1 MVDKNVQELNSKDIK
16 FIKTPKEIVWNKGN
30 KDIKPIISLK
40 DNGAIEMVLYCTL
53 YRDTFMYCNDSY
65 TGNITNLVKLIG
77 KTYNS
82 RSIKEVK
89 EALISLQDKDL
100 ISYTTNNKEYN
111 IKVKIPD
118 KDWFK
123 LDVFAIDKILL
134 YPYYKEKGKVLYL
147 YAHIISRMNEVKYV
161 DSNDNSEQTVNTTF
175 ITLEDLVKECGMNKR
190 TIIKYLYLLE
200 CDNIIYTTNIGLV
213 GGVNSVN
220 YFTNKYKDL
229 SKIND
234 LAHYYYN
241 DVLELKNNDK
251 YKARLIKELDET
263 FYDISRE
270 VEELNKIKNDTDLK
284 QEQKILIATRDLI
297 ADSIAKLFV
306 LAEKRTGRTGLKDE
320 WDDYV
325 YNLHCGMV
333 NKSSYV
339 NKLKLH
345 YGMFSWF
352 IKEEAISEY
361 ELLHCIRTI
370 RGIMIKYEL
379 NYNM

>member
-1 MVDKNVQELNSKDIK
+1 MKNKNIQELNTKDIK
-16 FIKTPKEIVWNKGN
+16 FIKTPKEIVWNKGD

-40 DNGAIEMVLYCTL
+40 NNGAIEMVLYCTL
-53 YRDTFMYCNDSY
+53 YRDTFMYYNNNY
-65 TGNITNLVKLIG
+65 IGNITNLVNLIG

-89 EALISLQDKDL
+89 EALTSLQDKGL
-100 ISYTTNNKEYN
+100 ISYTTNDKEYN
-111 IKVKIPD
+111 ITVKVPD

-123 LDVFAIDKILL
+123 LDIFAIDKILL

-147 YAHIISRMNEVKYV
+147 YAHILSRMNEVKYM
-161 DSNDNSEQTVNTTF
+161 DSNNNERTVNTTF

-190 TIIKYLYLLE
+190 TVIKYLYLLE

-220 YFTNKYKDL
+220 YFTNKYEDL
-229 SKIND
+229 GKIND

-241 DVLELKNNDK
+241 EVMELKNNDK
-251 YKARLIKELDET
+251 YKARLVKELDET
-263 FYDISRE
+263 FYNISRE
-270 VEELNKIKNDTDLK
+270 VEELKGVKNDADLK
-284 QEQKILIATRDLI
+284 QELKILIATRDLI
-297 ADSIAKLFV
+297 ADSITKLFI
-306 LAEKRTGRTGLKDE
+306 LAEKRTGKTGLKDE
-320 WDDYV
+320 WGNYV
-325 YNLHCGMV
+325 YELYRGIV

-339 NKLKLH
+339 DKLKLH

-352 IKEEAISEY
+352 IKKEAISEY

-379 NYNM
+379 NYSM

>member
-1 MVDKNVQELNSKDIK
+1 MVDKNIQELNSKDIK
-16 FIKTPKEIVWNKGN
+16 FIKTPKEIVWNKGDKN
-30 KDIKPIISLK
+30 IEPIISLK

-53 YRDTFMYCNDSY
+53 YRDTFMKCNDSY
-65 TGNITNLVKLIG
+65 TGNITSLANLIG
-77 KTYNS
+77 KEYDS
-82 RSIKEVK
+82 KVGKKVK
-89 EALISLQDKDL
+89 EALTSLQDKGL
-100 ISYTTNNKEYN
+100 ISYTINDKEYN
-111 IKVKIPD
+111 ITVKIPD
-118 KDWFK
+118 KNWFK

-147 YAHIISRMNEVKYV
+147 YAHILSRMNNVKYL
-161 DSNDNSEQTVNTTF
+161 DPNNSEQTVNTTF
-175 ITLEDLVKECGMNKR
+175 ISLENLVKECKMNKR

-234 LAHYYYN
+234 LAHYYHN
-241 DVLELKNNDK
+241 DVLELKNNGK

-270 VEELNKIKNDTDLK
+270 VEELNNIKNDTDLK

>member
-1 MVDKNVQELNSKDIK
+1 MINKNIKELDNKNIE

-30 KDIKPIISLK
+30 KDIMPIISLK

-53 YRDTFMYCNDSY
+53 YRDTFMYCNNNY
-65 TGNITNLVKLIG
+65 TGNITNLVNLIG

-89 EALISLQDKDL
+89 EALTSLQDKGL
-100 ISYTTNNKEYN
+100 ISYTTNDKEYN
-111 IKVKIPD
+111 IKVKVPD

-123 LDVFAIDKILL
+123 LDIFAIDKILL

-147 YAHIISRMNEVKYV
+147 YAHILSRMNEVKYM
-161 DSNDNSEQTVNTTF
+161 DSNNNERTVNTTF

-220 YFTNKYKDL
+220 YFTNKYEDL

-241 DVLELKNNDK
+241 EVMELKNNDK
-251 YKARLIKELDET
+251 YKARLVKELDET
-263 FYDISRE
+263 FYNISRE
-270 VEELNKIKNDTDLK
+270 VEELKGVKNDADLK
-284 QEQKILIATRDLI
+284 QELKILIATRDLI
-297 ADSIAKLFV
+297 ADSITKLFV

-320 WDDYV
+320 WDNYV
-325 YNLHCGMV
+325 YELSRGIV

-339 NKLKLH
+339 NKLKLY

-379 NYNM
+379 NYSM

>member
-1 MVDKNVQELNSKDIK
+1 MANKNIQELDSKDVK
-16 FIKTPKEIVWNKGN
+16 FIKTSKKIVWNKGDKN
-30 KDIKPIISLK
+30 IEPIISLK
-40 DNGAIEMVLYCTL
+40 NNGAIEMILYCTL
-53 YRDTFMYCNDSY
+53 YRDTFMNCSNSY
-65 TGNITNLVKLIG
+65 TGNITSLVNLIG
-77 KTYNS
+77 KEYDT
-82 RSIKEVK
+82 RVARKVK
-89 EALISLQDKDL
+89 EALINLQDKGL
-100 ISYTTNNKEYN
+100 ISYTANKTEYN
-111 IKVKIPD
+111 ITVKIPD

-123 LDVFAIDKILL
+123 LDIFAIDKILL

-175 ITLEDLVKECGMNKR
+175 ITLEDLVKECKMNKR

-200 CDNIIYTTNIGLV
+200 CDNIIYTTNIGSV
-213 GGVNSVN
+213 GGANSVN

-241 DVLELKNNDK
+241 DVLELKNNSK
-251 YKARLIKELDET
+251 YKAKLIKELDKT

-325 YNLHCGMV
+325 YELYRGIV

-339 NKLKLH
+339 DKLKLH

-352 IKEEAISEY
+352 IKKEAISEY

-379 NYNM
+379 NYSM

>member
-1 MVDKNVQELNSKDIK
+1 MASKNIQELDSKDIK
-16 FIKTPKEIVWNKGN
+16 FIKTSKEIVWNKGDKN
-30 KDIKPIISLK
+30 IEPIINLK
-40 DNGAIEMVLYCTL
+40 NNGATEIVLYYTL
-53 YRDTFMYCNDSY
+53 YRDTFMKCSNSY
-65 TGNITNLVKLIG
+65 TGNITGLVNLIG
-77 KTYNS
+77 KEYDT
-82 RSIKEVK
+82 RVARKVK
-89 EALISLQDKDL
+89 EALISLQDKGL
-100 ISYTTNNKEYN
+100 ISYTVNNKEYN
-111 IKVKIPD
+111 ITVKIPD

-147 YAHIISRMNEVKYV
+147 YSHILSRMNKVKYL
-161 DSNDNSEQTVNTTF
+161 DPNNSEQTVNTTF
-175 ITLEDLVKECGMNKR
+175 ITLEDLVKECKMNKR

-200 CDNIIYTTNIGLV
+200 CDNIIYTTNIGSV
-213 GGVNSVN
+213 GGANSVN

-241 DVLELKNNDK
+241 DVLELKNNGK
-251 YKARLIKELDET
+251 YKAKLIKELDET
-263 FYDISRE
+263 FYSISRE
-270 VEELNKIKNDTDLK
+270 VEELNDIKNDTDLK

>member
-1 MVDKNVQELNSKDIK
+1 MTNKNIQELNSKDVK
-16 FIKTPKEIVWNKGN
+16 FIKTPKEAVWNKGN

-40 DNGAIEMVLYCTL
+40 DNGAIEMVLYYTL
-53 YRDTFMYCNDSY
+53 YRNTFMNCSNSY
-65 TGNITNLVKLIG
+65 TGNITSLVNLIG
-77 KTYNS
+77 KTYDT
-82 RSIKEVK
+82 RVARKVK
-89 EALISLQDKDL
+89 EALTSLQDKGL
-100 ISYTTNNKEYN
+100 INYTTNNKEYN
-111 IKVKIPD
+111 ITVKIPD

-123 LDVFAIDKILL
+123 LDIFAIDKILL

-147 YAHIISRMNEVKYV
+147 YSHILSRMNEVKYLN
-161 DSNDNSEQTVNTTF
+161 SNNDEQTVNTTF
-175 ITLEDLVKECGMNKR
+175 ITLEDLVKECKMNKR

-229 SKIND
+229 NKIND

-263 FYDISRE
+263 FYNISRE
-270 VEELNKIKNDTDLK
+270 VEELSNMENDADLK
-284 QEQKILIATRDLI
+284 QELKVLIATRDLI
-297 ADSIAKLFV
+297 VDSITKLFV

-320 WDDYV
+320 WDSYV
-325 YNLHCGMV
+325 YDLYCGMV

-339 NKLKLH
+339 DKLKLH

-352 IKEEAISEY
+352 IKKEAISEY

>member
-1 MVDKNVQELNSKDIK
+1 MKNKNIQELNTKDIK
-16 FIKTPKEIVWNKGN
+16 FIKTPKEIVWNKGD
-30 KDIKPIISLK
+30 KDIKPIINLK
-40 DNGAIEMVLYCTL
+40 NNGATEMVLYCTL
-53 YRDTFMYCNDSY
+53 YRDTFMNCNNNY
-65 TGNITNLVKLIG
+65 TSNITNLVNLIG

-89 EALISLQDKDL
+89 EALTSLQDKDL

-111 IKVKIPD
+111 ITVKIPD

-123 LDVFAIDKILL
+123 LDVFEIDKILL

-147 YAHIISRMNEVKYV
+147 YAHIISRMNEVKY
-161 DSNDNSEQTVNTTF
+161 STYNDDELTVNTTF
-175 ITLEDLVKECGMNKR
+175 ISLEDLVKECGMNKR
-190 TIIKYLYLLE
+190 TVIKYLYLLE

-220 YFTNKYKDL
+220 YFTNKYEDL

-251 YKARLIKELDET
+251 YKARLVKELDET
-263 FYDISRE
+263 FYNISRE
-270 VEELNKIKNDTDLK
+270 VEELKGVKNDADLK
-284 QEQKILIATRDLI
+284 QELKVLIATRDLI
-297 ADSIAKLFV
+297 VDSITKLFI
-306 LAEKRTGRTGLKDE
+306 LAEKRTGKVGLKDE
-320 WDDYV
+320 WDNYV
-325 YNLHCGMV
+325 YELYRGII

-352 IKEEAISEY
+352 IKKEAISEY

-379 NYNM
+379 NYSM